1 MQQMPALCYS
11 KPSILHFTVSLA
23 KLMWTI
29 IYFHASMKT
38 VMETEKLHEH
48 KQRVMNSQVQR
59 LGEKAKREFR
69 DQSKSGFI

>member
-1 MQQMPALCYS
+1 
-11 KPSILHFTVSLA
+11 
-23 KLMWTI
+23 
-29 IYFHASMKT
+29 
-38 VMETEKLHEH
+38 METEKLHEH